1 MYLMSYNNLYSLF
14 RFLIGIWN
22 FVSISAPALNP
33 SDAMDICLFFAAVCT
48 KKSAV
53 ITKLKQILIVNEIAE
68 YNK

>member
-14 RFLIGIWN
+14 RFLMGIWN
-22 FVSISAPALNP
+22 FVSAPALNA
-33 SDAMDICLFFAAVCT
+33 SDTMDACLCFAAVCT